1 MNRKH
6 ALGKICAHSWKWFDL
21 SNGKW
26 MAYEAENNKTIDEA
40 FWAGEPSVRINN
52 RRRKYTIWFGN
63 MMQANE
69 ETGNRRP
76 VMISLLDTKKNKSSS
91 KDKTDPPT
99 NNPSQSANKPM
110 PSLATAAPPPA
121 TTAASSGS
129 STTSS
134 SAMSVEGGPEQSR
147 ITLPSGKGLGSEDRS
162 SLLASCVS
170 FLSVPVDADALNAVL
185 RLCLR
190 FTQDFRYAVEFAKL
204 GGIKYILNL
213 TQASTFNG
221 FSSIVALLIRHVM
234 EDPATLRLTLE
245 KVVRGSTVQ
254 SNQYSTKELH
264 YLLRMLA
271 PAACRAP
278 QVCHQISAV
287 HAAWAQ
293 AIKY

>member
-1 MNRKH
+1 M
-6 ALGKICAHSWKWFDL
+6 L
-21 SNGKW
+21 SYYT
-26 MAYEAENNKTIDEA
+26 AYV
-40 FWAGEPSVRINN
+40 FCS
-52 RRRKYTIWFGN
+52 GN
-63 MMQANE
+63 
-69 ETGNRRP
+69 
-76 VMISLLDTKKNKSSS
+76 
-91 KDKTDPPT
+91 
-99 NNPSQSANKPM
+99 
-110 PSLATAAPPPA
+110 
-121 TTAASSGS
+121 
-129 STTSS
+129 
-134 SAMSVEGGPEQSR
+134 
-147 ITLPSGKGLGSEDRS
+147 GLGPEDRS

-278 QVCHQISAV
+278 QVCHPISAV
-287 HAAWAQ
+287 HEAWAQ

>member
-1 MNRKH
+1 M
-6 ALGKICAHSWKWFDL
+6 
-21 SNGKW
+21 
-26 MAYEAENNKTIDEA
+26 
-40 FWAGEPSVRINN
+40 
-52 RRRKYTIWFGN
+52 
-63 MMQANE
+63 
-69 ETGNRRP
+69 
-76 VMISLLDTKKNKSSS
+76 
-91 KDKTDPPT
+91 
-99 NNPSQSANKPM
+99 
-110 PSLATAAPPPA
+110 
-121 TTAASSGS
+121 
-129 STTSS
+129 
-134 SAMSVEGGPEQSR
+134 
-147 ITLPSGKGLGSEDRS
+147 
-162 SLLASCVS
+162 S

-278 QVCHQISAV
+278 QMFAEVAGQILRVDIGMIKRGDEEDPKLFIKSLPPVATASSGSGPSSKPPTSSVHNPALGTEPSVLTPDHQQQQEEHEDLSKSVITDLLNFLVIDSCPV
-287 HAAWAQ
+287 PPVQ
-293 AIKY
+293 SKFSFFKVKIFRKEIFIFP